1 MGKVTRNDF
10 IKIGNRYLLKNSN
23 SVYVNEAEM
32 QKMIADNSYLENVID
47 ITSNECQG
55 KRKNN
60 KKEVTENETEPITT
74 DVVEETITTKK

>member
-1 MGKVTRNDF
+1 MGKITRNDF

-47 ITSNECQG
+47 ITSNESQG

-74 DVVEETITTKK
+74 DVVKKTVTTKK

>member
-47 ITSNECQG
+47 ITSNESQG

-60 KKEVTENETEPITT
+60 KKEVTENEAEPITT

>member
-47 ITSNECQG
+47 ITSNESQG